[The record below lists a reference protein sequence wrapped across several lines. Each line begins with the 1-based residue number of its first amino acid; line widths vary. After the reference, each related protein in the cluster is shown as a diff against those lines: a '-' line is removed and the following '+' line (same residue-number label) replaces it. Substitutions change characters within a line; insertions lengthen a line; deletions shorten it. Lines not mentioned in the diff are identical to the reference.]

1 MLSKFIA
8 PGNRIELQAAER
20 AKSGASDE
28 AQKVYYSQV
37 YDIISEDQLEIT
49 MPMEQTKL
57 ILLPLDE
64 EFDLV
69 FYGNGGLYQCTA
81 IISDRY
87 KSNNVYILLVDLT
100 SELRKYQRREYYR
113 FNCALETGVRFLNQ
127 EEIKLVEEKKPYVPA
142 EGELT
147 KRGVI
152 VDISGGGLRFMC
164 TQLFE
169 QDAQLYC
176 CFHLAVGDKKRK
188 YEIAAR
194 VLNVKEL
201 ENRSGTYEH
210 RVKYVDMDEDVRE
223 EIIRFI
229 FEAERKSIKR
239 ERRN

>member
-20 AKSGASDE
+20 VKSGSDE
-28 AQKVYYSQV
+28 TPKVYYSQV
-37 YDIISEDQLEIT
+37 YDILTEDQLEIT

-64 EFDLV
+64 EFELV

-81 IISDRY
+81 MISDRY
-87 KSNNVYILLVDLT
+87 KSNNVYILLVELT

-113 FNCALETGVRFLNQ
+113 FNCALETNVRFLNQ
-127 EEIKLVEEKKPYVPA
+127 DEIKLLEDKKPYVPA
-142 EGELT
+142 EGQQA

-169 QDAQLYC
+169 KEAQLYC
-176 CFHLAVGDKKRK
+176 CFQLAVADKRK
-188 YEIAAR
+188 KYEVAAR
-194 VLNVKEL
+194 VLHVKEL
-201 ENRSGTYEH
+201 ENRPGTYEH